1 MIESFLVKLSLWEI
15 SLKKKKKK
23 KGRAQPALLSSLKLS
38 VPHNRQTPLGTLS
51 RKMSVLSMLS
61 VTMFSAL
68 NEKEC
73 SS

>member
-15 SLKKKKKK
+15 SLKKKKK
-23 KGRAQPALLSSLKLS
+23 GGAQPALLSSLKLS
-38 VPHNRQTPLGTLS
+38 VPHNRRTPLGTLS

>member
-23 KGRAQPALLSSLKLS
+23 GGAQPALLSSLKLS
-38 VPHNRQTPLGTLS
+38 VPHNRRTPLGTLS